1 MPVICGA
8 TEEKPGPT
16 LAPSSLPVLAIL
28 PPECFSLCAPPH
40 STHGPFRP
48 LNPLPDERRTH
59 IRFHPSAL
67 QPESVFSNT

>member
-28 PPECFSLCAPPH
+28 PPECFSLCAPP
-40 STHGPFRP
+40 PLYPRP
-48 LNPLPDERRTH
+48 IQTPQSP
-59 IRFHPSAL
+59 A
-67 QPESVFSNT
+67 